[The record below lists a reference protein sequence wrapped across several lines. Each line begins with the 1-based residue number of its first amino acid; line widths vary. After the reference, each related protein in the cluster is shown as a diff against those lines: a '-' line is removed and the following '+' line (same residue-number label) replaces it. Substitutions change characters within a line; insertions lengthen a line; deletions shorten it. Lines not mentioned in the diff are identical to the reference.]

1 MRVRIENKVHNIINI
16 YISYIEKEEHVKR
29 ENKQNCSIL
38 DLVRSDIFDGLFYQ
52 TSICNIETRR
62 EYFLLLF
69 F

>member
-38 DLVRSDIFDGLFYQ
+38 DLVRSDIFDRLYYQ
-52 TSICNIETRR
+52 TSICNIEKWRG
-62 EYFLLLF
+62 YSLLF